1 MATFAVRD
9 DITLSTSVRAER
21 NDYDAELGRQGYDT
35 LGATL
40 QWEWQPSPDLVT
52 SVYYGYDR
60 SQLDLANVR
69 RRRPYPLDASLGGTT
84 YPLDALWWADDEQRN
99 HYLGA
104 TVDRRL
110 ARMRFEV
117 AANYIE
123 SRGTTDFAFALH
135 GLRSVGRIRSRC
147 RT

>member
-1 MATFAVRD
+1 MANV
-9 DITLSTSVRAER
+9 
-21 NDYDAELGRQGYDT
+21 NDVDKTGSDPT
-35 LGATL
+35 LGGA
-40 QWEWQPSPDLVT
+40 
-52 SVYYGYDR
+52 
-60 SQLDLANVR
+60 A
-69 RRRPYPLDASLGGTT
+69 YPNAGR
-84 YPLDALWWADDEQRN
+84 WWAVDKQRN

-123 SRGTTDFAFALH
+123 SRGTTDFAFARH
-135 GLRSVGRIRSRC
+135 GPRSVGRIRSRC